1 MQIIELLTPAYDA
14 AWLPWAVQYFFL
26 IGIAATSAVLA
37 GLLAFAPGA
46 SSAARLL
53 PAVVAVLVVTAIAA
67 PIALVADL
75 HQPGRFWFFY
85 FHPAP
90 SSWMSLGAFLL
101 PVFLLLALG
110 FAAAWWWRKPALLGG
125 LGVLLVLSAASILV
139 YTGAEVMVIRARPL
153 WNTIFLPVNFAL
165 TGMLGTLGATLLVAR
180 WLPGGLHGF
189 PLALL
194 RRLAQLTL
202 WGLVLVALSWL
213 LLGAAGNAP
222 SFNEALGLFQQF
234 GAWRLAL
241 AGSVAGGLVLAA
253 MVWRPVRPER
263 PVPALYTLVLA
274 LALLAAAW
282 VFRWIIFMAVQ
293 TVPKYGAGLYLQ
305 GISWGSDGVL
315 GMVGVLGL
323 VVALVALV
331 TFLMHAFPSSAAFS
345 NWWKSGR
352 RMA

>member
-1 MQIIELLTPAYDA
+1 MQIMELLTPAYEA

-26 IGIAATSAVLA
+26 IGIAATSALLA
-37 GLLAFAPGA
+37 GVLAFASAG
-46 SSAARLL
+46 SSGARLL
-53 PAVVAVLVVTAIAA
+53 PAVVAVLVVTSLAA

-75 HQPGRFWFFY
+75 HQPGRFWHFY

-101 PVFLLLALG
+101 PLFLLLALG

-125 LGVLLVLSAASILV
+125 LGVLLMLSAASILV

-153 WNTIFLPVNFAL
+153 WNTIFLPINFAL
-165 TGMLGTLGATLLVAR
+165 TGMLGTLGAVLLVAR
-180 WLPGGLHGF
+180 WLPAGLQDV

-202 WGLVLVALSWL
+202 WGLVLAALAWL
-213 LLGAAGNAP
+213 LLGAAGNSP

-241 AGSVAGGLVLAA
+241 AGALAGGLILAA
-253 MVWRPVRPER
+253 MIWRPVRADR
-263 PVPALYTLVLA
+263 PAPAFYTLLLA

-323 VVALVALV
+323 VIALIALV
-331 TFLMHAFPSSAAFS
+331 TFLMHAFPSSAAFF